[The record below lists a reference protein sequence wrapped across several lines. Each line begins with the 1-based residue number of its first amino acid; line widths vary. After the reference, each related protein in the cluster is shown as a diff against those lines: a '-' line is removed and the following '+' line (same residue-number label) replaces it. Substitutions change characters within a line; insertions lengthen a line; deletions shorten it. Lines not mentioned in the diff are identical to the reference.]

1 MFCILTCKRDVSG
14 WIMKDYLRRWR
25 YFMNPVFF
33 DLDGVLTPK
42 DHYIQLAELVGREE
56 EICEISKKGISE
68 IDRIGLEGIIREMA
82 RVFVDIPEFVLEDAG
97 RSLPAMKGT
106 KATIREL
113 KEYGY
118 NPILIT
124 GGIEQVA
131 GAFAQRM
138 GITEWYGNTL
148 EIKNGITTGRLR
160 TLPLARLQS
169 KGDLVRKIIASGS
182 SRRLSAAVG
191 NDINDWTMFQEVGI
205 SILFNPSPNLK
216 PLLEWCIHKRE
227 RGFTQECIGFSSSV
241 DVVIEEPDLKLI
253 LPFLLLDSRIIV
265 KS

>member
-1 MFCILTCKRDVSG
+1 
-14 WIMKDYLRRWR
+14 
-25 YFMNPVFF
+25 MNPVFF

-56 EICEISKKGISE
+56 EIYEISKKGISE

-82 RVFVDIPEFVLEDAG
+82 RGFVDIPEFVLKDAG
-97 RSLPAMKGT
+97 MSLPPMKG
-106 KATIREL
+106 ARETIREL
-113 KEYGY
+113 KKYGY
-118 NPILIT
+118 TPILIT

-138 GITEWYGNTL
+138 GIIEWYGNTL
-148 EIKNGITTGRLR
+148 EIKNGRTTGRFS

-169 KGDLVRKIIASGS
+169 KGELVRKIIASKS

-191 NDINDWTMFQEVGI
+191 NDVNDWTMFQEVGT
-205 SILFNPSPNLK
+205 SILFNPSSNLE
-216 PLLEWCIHKRE
+216 PLLRWCVYRGE
-227 RGFTQECIGFSSSV
+227 RGFTQDCIEFSSSV
-241 DVVIEEPDLKLI
+241 DVIIEKPDLNLI
-253 LPFLLLDSRIIV
+253 LPFLLLDSRIMV